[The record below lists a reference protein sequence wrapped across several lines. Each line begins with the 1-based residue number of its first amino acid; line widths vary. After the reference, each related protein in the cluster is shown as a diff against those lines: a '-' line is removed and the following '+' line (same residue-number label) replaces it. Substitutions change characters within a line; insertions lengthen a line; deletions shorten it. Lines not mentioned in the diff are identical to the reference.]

1 MNQYFT
7 IVGSARALP
16 RRKIYA
22 EELDQKLGLAR
33 GWTARHTGVLT
44 RHASSN
50 PAETESL
57 TRQVCAGA
65 VADAGK
71 TFADIDLIV
80 DASLSVQQPIPC
92 NAALVQKTLGS
103 AAAGIPCI
111 DVHASCLGFLA
122 ALNVVNGL
130 LASGSAHRALIVCT
144 ETPLQGVNWDEPESA
159 CLMGDGAAA
168 FVVELAAQPRSFGF
182 GFETFAEGAHLCEVP
197 AGGHRLPPFVYSATR
212 RSAYQ
217 FHMDGKAVHK
227 LASKRLPPLLNRVL
241 AQSGRQLAELNTV
254 PHQASGPALEFMR
267 RRLGLPEE
275 RFHVSIAEHGNLVA
289 ASIPYVLDAVRRRL
303 PPSAPILLVG
313 TAAGY
318 AQAAAIFEL

>member
-22 EELDQKLGLAR
+22 DELDQKLGLAP

-44 RHASSN
+44 RHASSDQQ
-50 PAETESL
+50 ETEAI
-57 TRQVCAGA
+57 TRQVCMGA
-65 VADAGK
+65 IADAGK
-71 TFADIDLIV
+71 TLAEIDLIV
-80 DASLSVQQPIPC
+80 DASLCVQQPIPC
-92 NAALVQKTLGS
+92 NAALVQRTLGP

-130 LASGSAHRALIVCT
+130 LASESAHRALIVCV

-168 FVVELAAQPRSFGF
+168 FVVERAAEPRPCGF
-182 GFETFAEGAHLCEVP
+182 GFATYAEGAHLCEVLG
-197 AGGHRLPPFVYSATR
+197 GGHRLPPFKYAAANQ
-212 RSAYQ
+212 SAYQ

-227 LASKRLPPLLNRVL
+227 LASKRFPPLLDKVL
-241 AQSGRQLAELNTV
+241 AQSGRQLGELDTI

-267 RRLGLPEE
+267 RRLGVAEE

-289 ASIPYVLDAVRRRL
+289 ASIPYVLDSVRRRL
-303 PPSAPILLVG
+303 PPGAPILLVG

-318 AQAAAIFEL
+318 AQAAGIFGL